1 MYLYSDKYISATEM
15 SSDQIVVHKTISD
28 RMIVSVIGSIH
39 QKCSQE
45 DLKDLMNNIIEGSKG
60 HRLRIDKGFF
70 SYLGRMGIKLPYELS
85 SNVKDDPK
93 TDLLISLGG
102 DGTFLRA
109 AKLIAG
115 TSATILGINTGS
127 LGFLTGTC
135 PNELRQM
142 WEDIIE
148 GRYETEVRSMLAIS
162 TEINGEVQHY
172 PPVLNEVAILKRD
185 TASMIGV
192 HTFVDG
198 ERVATFEG
206 DGLLIATPTGSTA
219 YSLSVGG
226 PIIHPHCPTLLLAPI
241 APHTLNM
248 RPIVIPDD
256 VVLEMSVTTRNDAI
270 LLSSDG
276 YSTPLPGSA
285 KIKVWRSDK
294 EVRIVRHPIHTFY
307 DTLRNKLMW
316 GQDVRGNGQPKHCT
330 KS

>member
-1 MYLYSDKYISATEM
+1 
-15 SSDQIVVHKTISD
+15 
-28 RMIVSVIGSIH
+28 MIVSVIGSVH
-39 QKCSQE
+39 QKCSVE
-45 DLKDLMNNIIEGSKG
+45 DLRDLMNNIIEGSRG
-60 HRLRIDKGFF
+60 HRLRIDRRFF
-70 SYLGRMGIKLPYELS
+70 HYLGQLGIILPSELA

-93 TDLLISLGG
+93 TDLLISFGG

-115 TSATILGINTGS
+115 TTATILGINTGS

-135 PNELRQM
+135 PYELKQM
-142 WEDIIE
+142 WDDIIE
-148 GRYETEVRSMLAIS
+148 GRYETELRSMLEIS
-162 TEINGEVQHY
+162 TEIEGKTTLY
-172 PPVLNEVAILKRD
+172 PPALNEVAILKRD

-192 HTFVDG
+192 HTLVNG

-219 YSLSVGG
+219 YALSVGG
-226 PIIHPHCPTLLLAPI
+226 PIIHPYCPTLLLAPV

-256 VVLEMSVTTRNDAI
+256 VTLEMSVTTRNDAI
-270 LLSSDG
+270 LLSTDG
-276 YSTPLPGSA
+276 HSTPLPGSA

-294 EVRIVRHPIHTFY
+294 EIRIVRHPINTFY

-316 GQDVRGNGQPKHCT
+316 GQDVRGHVQSVHCPSH

>member
-1 MYLYSDKYISATEM
+1 
-15 SSDQIVVHKTISD
+15 
-28 RMIVSVIGSIH
+28 MIVSVIGSIH
-39 QKCSQE
+39 QKCSRE
-45 DLKDLMNNIIEGSKG
+45 DLKDLINNIIEGTRG

-70 SYLGRMGIKLPYELS
+70 NYLKRLDIRLPFELS
-85 SNVKDDPK
+85 DNIKENPK

-115 TSATILGINTGS
+115 TPATILGINTGS
-127 LGFLTGTC
+127 LGFLTGAC
-135 PNELRQM
+135 PNELKQV

-148 GRYETEVRSMLAIS
+148 GRYETELRSMLEIS
-162 TEINGEVQHY
+162 TEVDGSVQQY

-185 TASMIGV
+185 TASMISV
-192 HTFVDG
+192 HTLVDG

-219 YSLSVGG
+219 YALSVGG
-226 PIIHPHCPTLLLAPI
+226 PLIHPNCPTLLLAPI

-248 RPIVIPDD
+248 RPIVIPDN
-256 VVLEMSVTTRNDAI
+256 VVLEMSVTTRNDTL

-294 EVRIVRHPIHTFY
+294 EIRIVRHPIHTFY

-316 GQDVRGNGQPKHCT
+316 GQDVRGNGQSKRCHT
-330 KS
+330 SWNTD

>member
-1 MYLYSDKYISATEM
+1 M
-15 SSDQIVVHKTISD
+15 ST
-28 RMIVSVIGSIH
+28 
-39 QKCSQE
+39 
-45 DLKDLMNNIIEGSKG
+45 IIEGSRG
-60 HRLRIDKGFF
+60 HRLRIDSGFF
-70 SYLGRMGIKLPYELS
+70 DYLRRTGIKLPAELS
-85 SNVKDDPK
+85 SAVRKEPQ

-102 DGTFLRA
+102 DGTFLRS

-115 TSATILGINTGS
+115 TSATILGINTGR

-135 PNELRQM
+135 PNELKQM
-142 WEDIIE
+142 WDDIIE
-148 GRYETEVRSMLAIS
+148 GRYETELRSMLEIS
-162 TEINGEVQHY
+162 TEADGVIKRL

-192 HTFVDG
+192 HTSVDG

-226 PIIHPHCPTLLLAPI
+226 PIIHPYCPTLLLAPI

-248 RPIVIPDD
+248 RPIVIPDN

-285 KIKVWRSDK
+285 KIKVWRSEK

-316 GQDVRGNGQPKHCT
+316 GQDVRGMNNEQNRHCPNF
-330 KS
+330 